1 VAQVHGAVTA
11 EGLAVVI
18 KVQRPRIADK
28 VDGDLWWMRRGAWV
42 AEKLFTGARLANL
55 TGVIDDFDRTT
66 HEELDF
72 CREAAN
78 LREFND
84 IMAQH
89 QVRDVRAPKPVDAM
103 VTRRVLVMERFNG
116 LKADDAVGIR
126 AAGIDAE
133 DYLRKGLRAW
143 LMTVALHG
151 FFHGDAHAGNLMILP
166 DGPAIGF
173 LDFGIIGRF
182 TDKQRMQVIRY
193 VLAFSAQDYEA
204 LADIMAEIGAVE
216 SANIDKAKFVAD
228 LERVYSPLIEKKI
241 TDIKYEELL
250 PEITAVAYRWG
261 VKLPS
266 EFLLILKQLLFF
278 DRYAK
283 IAAPNLNVFS
293 DYSLVDFLFTPAAQK
308 AGLDFNVLMPLL
320 MQIQARFKAQQA
332 G

>member
-1 VAQVHGAVTA
+1 
-11 EGLAVVI
+11 
-18 KVQRPRIADK
+18 
-28 VDGDLWWMRRGAWV
+28 
-42 AEKLFTGARLANL
+42 
-55 TGVIDDFDRTT
+55 
-66 HEELDF
+66 
-72 CREAAN
+72 
-78 LREFND
+78 
-84 IMAQH
+84 
-89 QVRDVRAPKPVDAM
+89 M

-173 LDFGIIGRF
+173 LDFGNIGRF